1 MDTLSPIDAA
11 HCAMRIGKK
20 TRTQSK
26 LATQTNLLAL
36 PSSWFYTSDTIVR
49 EVSIDEVLS
58 VPAYLLFYD
67 RGQQRQL
74 QLR

>member
-1 MDTLSPIDAA
+1 M
-11 HCAMRIGKK
+11 HIGKDYDRSQHK
-20 TRTQSK
+20 HDYITTS
-26 LATQTNLLAL
+26 LSLFLL
-36 PSSWFYTSDTIVR
+36 PCSWFYTSDTIVR

>member
-1 MDTLSPIDAA
+1 MKNELNQDLLHILILFLLSPF
-11 HCAMRIGKK
+11 
-20 TRTQSK
+20 
-26 LATQTNLLAL
+26 
-36 PSSWFYTSDTIVR
+36 SWFYTSDTIVR